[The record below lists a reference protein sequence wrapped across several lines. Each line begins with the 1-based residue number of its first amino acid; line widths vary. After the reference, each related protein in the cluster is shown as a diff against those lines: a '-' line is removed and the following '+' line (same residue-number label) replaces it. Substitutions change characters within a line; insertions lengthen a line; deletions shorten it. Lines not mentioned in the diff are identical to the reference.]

1 MTPHRPIVDF
11 IFILLLVALNTAGDL
26 LMARAMRK
34 VGDVDELRRRS
45 GILGVV
51 RSVLTRPSFYS
62 ALTCMALG
70 FFSLLAALSRIDLS
84 IVIPA
89 TSSLNFLTNL
99 LGAKFFLKE
108 HLDRRRW
115 IAGVVVMCGVT
126 LLAR

>member
-1 MTPHRPIVDF
+1 MTPQRHIVDF
-11 IFILLLVALNTAGDL
+11 IFILLLVALNTCGDL

-34 VGDVDELRRRS
+34 VGDVDELRRHS

-51 RSVLTRPSFYS
+51 RSVLTSPSFYS

-89 TSSLNFLTNL
+89 TSSLNFLANL

-115 IAGVVVMCGVT
+115 IAGLVVMGGVT
-126 LLAR
+126 LLAT